1 MNLTINTHGLQ
12 LTHKLQTYVE
22 KKTARLDRYMPNVA
36 DVNVDLSEQNAKNA
50 NERQVAQITV
60 RDRRGTIL
68 RAEERG
74 GDMFASVDVVMDK
87 IYRQISR
94 YKGKR
99 QKRRRKGGGA
109 DEFAMA
115 EPLPVEAA
123 VVDQEPIVLR
133 RKQFSLQP
141 MALDEAV
148 DQMELLGH
156 DFFVF
161 FSTEDD
167 NVNVLYK
174 RRDGNYGLLQ
184 PDVFEDE
191 A

>member
-12 LTHKLQTYVE
+12 LTQKLQTYVE
-22 KKTARLDRYMPNVA
+22 KKTARLDRYMPNVMT
-36 DVNVDLSEQNAKNA
+36 VGIDLSEHNAKNV

-60 RDRRGTIL
+60 RDKRGTIL

-74 GDMFASVDVVMDK
+74 GDIFASVDVVMDK

-99 QKRRRKGGGA
+99 QQRRKSGGV
-109 DEFAMA
+109 DEFALA
-115 EPLPVEAA
+115 EPLPVEADI
-123 VVDQEPIVLR
+123 VEQEPIVLR

-141 MALDEAV
+141 MPLDEAM

-161 FSTEDD
+161 FSTEDS

-174 RRDGNYGLLQ
+174 RRDGNYGVLQ
-184 PDVFEDE
+184 PDVPDE
-191 A
+191 IA

>member
-1 MNLTINTHGLQ
+1 MNLQINAHNLK
-12 LTHKLQTYVE
+12 LTPKLQTYVE
-22 KKTARLDRYMPNVA
+22 KKTARLDRYMPIA
-36 DVNVDLSEQNAKNA
+36 AVNIDLSEQNARKTT
-50 NERQVAQITV
+50 ERQVAQITV
-60 RDRRGTIL
+60 RDKRGTIL

-74 GDMFASVDVVMDK
+74 GDIFASVDLVMDK

-94 YKGKR
+94 YKGKQ
-99 QKRRRKGGGA
+99 QKRRKAGGI
-109 DEFAMA
+109 DEFAML
-115 EPLPVEAA
+115 EPVPVEVPAEER
-123 VVDQEPIVLR
+123 EPVLVR

-141 MALDEAV
+141 MPLDEAI

-174 RRDGNYGLLQ
+174 RRDGDYGVLQ
-184 PDVFEDE
+184 PDVLEDE
-191 A
+191 

>member
-1 MNLTINTHGLQ
+1 MDIKINTHGLS
-12 LTHKLQTYVE
+12 LNTKLKNYVE
-22 KKTARLDRYMPNVA
+22 KKTARLDRYMPTLATVR
-36 DVNVDLSEQNAKNA
+36 VDLTEQNARNA
-50 NERQVAQITV
+50 AERQVAQITV
-60 RDRRGTIL
+60 RDKRGTIL

-74 GDMFASVDVVMDK
+74 SDIFASVDLVMDK
-87 IYRQISR
+87 MYRQISR
-94 YKGKR
+94 YKGKQ
-99 QKRRRKGGGA
+99 QKRRKKGGI

-115 EPLPVEAA
+115 EPLPVEAKA
-123 VVDQEPIVLR
+123 AESDPIVIK

-141 MALDEAV
+141 MPLDEAV

-167 NVNVLYK
+167 NVNVVY
-174 RRDGNYGLLQ
+174 RRKDGNYGVLQ
-184 PDVFEDE
+184 PDVL

>member
-1 MNLTINTHGLQ
+1 MNLTINTHGLK
-12 LTHKLQTYVE
+12 LTQKLQTYVE
-22 KKTARLDRYMPNVA
+22 KKTVRLDRYMPNVMT
-36 DVNVDLSEQNAKNA
+36 VNIDLSEQNAKNT

-60 RDRRGTIL
+60 RDKRGTIL

-74 GDMFASVDVVMDK
+74 GDIFASVDVVIDK
-87 IYRQISR
+87 MYRQISR

-99 QKRRRKGGGA
+99 QQRRRKHGGI
-109 DEFAMA
+109 DEFALA
-115 EPLPVEAA
+115 EPLPVEAES
-123 VVDQEPIVLR
+123 VDQEPIILR

-141 MALDEAV
+141 MPLDEAV

-161 FSTEDD
+161 FSTEDS

-184 PDVFEDE
+184 PDVPEED